1 MRFQAI
7 AALLTRLRQ
16 RPAAQTPLDQVNRI
30 EPITPLPEAAAPR
43 GASPIMRMLAL
54 ALDDER
60 AADSSH
66 RPDPRH
72 MAIVLAAN
80 QVIANIDNEPKYTP
94 RRPSLLP
101 QIMETVADEDASLKT
116 LARVI
121 SQDPELTGSLLRAAN
136 SALYRVSNTPI
147 ESLERAAALV
157 GTQGVRTIVTTALMT
172 PLAAGEAQ
180 HAGRFGEII
189 WEQSLYSATAAES
202 LASRTQDCDAFAAH
216 LTGLLYGLGTVAA
229 YRVITDQYA
238 TQNALQPDGYAIAEA
253 LDSCASVAARGIAF
267 NWGLSLRTQ
276 EALEAQSSAAPV
288 GENNALGNTLRFG
301 RLAGAL
307 TLLCKHGTLAESD
320 VLPILAQAGHTG
332 PHITRVWERLV
343 KAYVRP

>member
-7 AALLTRLRQ
+7 VSLLTRLRP
-16 RPAAQTPLDQVNRI
+16 RPATPAPADYVTPI
-30 EPITPLPEAAAPR
+30 EPAAPPPEATPPR
-43 GASPIMRMLAL
+43 DASPFMRTLAL

-60 AADSSH
+60 AATPGH
-66 RPDPRH
+66 RPDPQH

-80 QVIANIDNEPKYTP
+80 QVIAKIDNEPKYTP

-172 PLAAGEAQ
+172 PLATGDAQ
-180 HAGRFGEII
+180 HTGRFGEII

-216 LTGLLYGLGTVAA
+216 LSGLLYGLGTVAA
-229 YRVITDQYA
+229 YRVIADQYA
-238 TQNALQPDGYAIAEA
+238 TQKALQPDGHAIAEA
-253 LDSCASVAARGIAF
+253 LDSCASVAARGIAL

-288 GENNALGNTLRFG
+288 GENNALGNALRFG

-307 TLLCKHGTLAESD
+307 TLLCKHGKLAEND
-320 VLPILAQAGHTG
+320 VLPIFTQAGYTG
-332 PHITRVWERLV
+332 PHTTRVWERLV